1 HVRLLSVDREVIRK
15 LRNRYKFIKP
25 VTIVHDTVAGQ
36 TEDVPTVGVDGL
48 LICREGLSEDLV
60 YALTKQFFAS
70 LPRIA
75 RTDKTARLIDRA
87 RAAEPQIPLRVGGG
101 RFYREGKILECRRSP
116 SPEKPP

>member
-1 HVRLLSVDREVIRK
+1 DREVIRK

-60 YALTKQFFAS
+60 YALTRQFFAA
-70 LPRIA
+70 LPSIA
-75 RTDKTARLIDRA
+75 HTDTAARLIDPA
-87 RAAEPQIPLRVGGG
+87 KAAATPIPLHAGAA
-101 RFYREGKILECRRSP
+101 RFYREREMLE
-116 SPEKPP
+116 